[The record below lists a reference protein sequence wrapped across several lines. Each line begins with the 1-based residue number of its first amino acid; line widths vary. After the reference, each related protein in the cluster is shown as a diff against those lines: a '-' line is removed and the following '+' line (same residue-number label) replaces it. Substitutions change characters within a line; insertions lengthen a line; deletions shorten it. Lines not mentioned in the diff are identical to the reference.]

1 MNKQRDLEYFLKLN
15 YSVILRKENGFYY
28 LFIPDL
34 SIIVEDRDLGE
45 AYTKLEKEKET
56 YFRRIIEMNAGDTIK
71 EPTPILLRKK
81 ISLDLIMFSIK
92 ALIIAIIFAV
102 VIIASQ
108 PILDSF
114 ISHELMTLRL
124 KAKTLMLELPA
135 KVDAKLKS
143 LTPEQK
149 QAFRLQLR
157 NMIQEAKPFINEL
170 QLLWNNEGGKIS
182 APEDIINRDN
192 K

>member
-1 MNKQRDLEYFLKLN
+1 MNKKKDLEYFLKLN
-15 YSVILRKENGFYY
+15 YSVIFIKENDFYC

-34 SIIVEDRDLGE
+34 YIIVDDRDLGG

-56 YFRRIIEMNAGDTIK
+56 YFRRIIEMNAQDTIK
-71 EPTPILLRKK
+71 EPTPVLLRKK

-92 ALIIAIIFAV
+92 TLIIAITFAV

-124 KAKTLMLELPA
+124 KAKTLMLQLPA
-135 KVDAKLKS
+135 KVDSKLKS

-149 QAFRLQLR
+149 QAFRLQLKS
-157 NMIQEAKPFINEL
+157 MVQEVKPFVNEL
-170 QLLWNNEGGKIS
+170 QLLWNNEGSKIS
-182 APEDIINRDN
+182 TPENPINRDN